1 MVPGQIPIQSATGQ
15 DIKAQAIGQ
24 AGQVINQTG
33 NLLLELKAEQ
43 ERQSL
48 DDAELILRRKSKEL
62 AGKLAT
68 NLNPENHL
76 EEAQAFY
83 NNVTEEILSKGG
95 YSPRFEK
102 EMTKRIGMF
111 TESKMADI
119 ATDAKLMQL
128 ENGRRLGLAV
138 VKQDI
143 ADKDFAG
150 ARQRLGEMKGTHLSD
165 TDVEIYGMEIDRV
178 EKEDRWDGLARGGDK
193 KVFNTEDMSDAQRE
207 KWKNKA
213 EGYRQEIVSEQ
224 TDNAQEK
231 IFSGEIISPDEIDKL
246 TPDVD
251 AKTRYALKKTL
262 EGLHGEEAKRVMDS
276 PAFQAQV
283 SGEIAAMIADYKP
296 TASGRD
302 EQRVKIREKIAM
314 LPQGPMRQEF
324 ESNVAEL
331 KLGKIKEIKSV
342 KDWALTQVDEHLKD
356 GLYGNIT
363 KPKIPFLSKT
373 LRQHVNDGFLD
384 DSAKLKSLGFSDDQ
398 IEAIQGANEDT
409 DSSIL
414 GSLFPDNEVTMGA
427 RVDKFK
433 ELWGARTGEVT
444 ADQDALLVANALAG
458 GRDGLDKELTKSVDE
473 KTLEKLQK
481 EARAA
486 NSKIM
491 QKYAEDRQKLL
502 DHLKLTPD
510 IDVPKAS
517 EYLKQMKIEV
527 GAGVTNEKWRSLRPT
542 YDDVTGEDMMKE
554 YNGFP
559 LFDDTVGGDLDFGIL
574 PSLGE
579 YNANE

>member
-1 MVPGQIPIQSATGQ
+1 MVPGQIPMQSATGQ
-15 DIKAQAIGQ
+15 DMKAQAIGQ

-48 DDAELILRRKSKEL
+48 DDAELTLRSASKDL

-119 ATDAKLMQL
+119 ARDAKLMQL

-150 ARQRLGEMKGTHLSD
+150 AKQRLGEMKGTHLSD
-165 TDVEIYGMEIDRV
+165 TDVEIYGMEIDRF

-193 KVFNTEDMSDAQRE
+193 NVFNTEDMSDAQRE
-207 KWKNKA
+207 KWKSKA

-262 EGLHGEEAKRVMDS
+262 EGLHGEEAKRVMES
-276 PAFQAQV
+276 PEFQAQV

-398 IEAIQGANEDT
+398 IEDIQNANEDT
-409 DSSIL
+409 DSSFF
-414 GSLFPDNEVTMGA
+414 GSLLPDNEVTMGA
-427 RVDKFK
+427 RADKFK
-433 ELWGARTGEVT
+433 ELWETRTGEVT
-444 ADQDALLVANALAG
+444 ADQDALLVANALAAG

-481 EARAA
+481 EARDA

-527 GAGVTNEKWRSLRPT
+527 GAGVTNEKWRSSRPT

-559 LFDDTVGGDLDFGIL
+559 LFDDTVGELDFGIL